1 MKLELLNQMKGRDQI
16 PFHLAEIDQW
26 TELHKK
32 KKYLKVK
39 YSCPN
44 STLFSHLP
52 LIPSSSSGAFQQRE
66 CSHPLLASEYLS
78 IFAGSRTYIGQ
89 VVNFFP

>member
-32 KKYLKVK
+32 KKYMKVK

-44 STLFSHLP
+44 STLFSHFP
-52 LIPSSSSGAFQQRE
+52 LTSSSSRAWNVHIR
-66 CSHPLLASEYLS
+66 CWRVS
-78 IFAGSRTYIGQ
+78 TYPSLQ
-89 VVNFFP
+89 VHGPTPTLDK

>member
-1 MKLELLNQMKGRDQI
+1 MIEIVLYEKEPFNLSFILFDLYLALAAKVMLFNHRSESSDSI
-16 PFHLAEIDQW
+16 PL
-26 TELHKK
+26 T
-32 KKYLKVK
+32 
-39 YSCPN
+39 
-44 STLFSHLP
+44 
-52 LIPSSSSGAFQQRE
+52 SSSSRAFQQRE